1 MDYEIISLFTSN
13 ITRLQK
19 ILESILLSYGGA
31 WLAWFLSFMAGGFV
45 AGIVGSLLVFNW
57 MYTPWLSASKRN
69 YALRSR
75 GFYYGLFEA
84 DIKRLHMSFVI
95 FILYF

>member
-1 MDYEIISLFTSN
+1 
-13 ITRLQK
+13 
-19 ILESILLSYGGA
+19 
-31 WLAWFLSFMAGGFV
+31 MAGGFV

-84 DIKRLHMSFVI
+84 DIKR
-95 FILYF
+95 